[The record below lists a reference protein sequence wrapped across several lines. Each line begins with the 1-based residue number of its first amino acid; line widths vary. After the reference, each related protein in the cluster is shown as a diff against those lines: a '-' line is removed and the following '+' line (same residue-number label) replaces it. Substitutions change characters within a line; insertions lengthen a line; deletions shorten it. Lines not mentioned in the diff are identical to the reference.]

1 MDILDFGCAHSLLA
15 IGGWGSCTYGIAA
28 LDGLKVHLADGRQC
42 SRPGRGSSHARRILA
57 GTGRAKL
64 HHTAGSAGSD
74 QPAATYQYDVFTRL
88 MALGW
93 DLSAPLKLC
102 VVNPK
107 D

>member
-1 MDILDFGCAHSLLA
+1 MVSRSTSPMEGNVQGPAEEVHTPGESWLD
-15 IGGWGSCTYGIAA
+15 
-28 LDGLKVHLADGRQC
+28 
-42 SRPGRGSSHARRILA
+42 PG
-57 GTGRAKL
+57 GRAKL

-74 QPAATYQYDVFTRL
+74 QPAATYRYDVFTRL
-88 MALGW
+88 MTLGW